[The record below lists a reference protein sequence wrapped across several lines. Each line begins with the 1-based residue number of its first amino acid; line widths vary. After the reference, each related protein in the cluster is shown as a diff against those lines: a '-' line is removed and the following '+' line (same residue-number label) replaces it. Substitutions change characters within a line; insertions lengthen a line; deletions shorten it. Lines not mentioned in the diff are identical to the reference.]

1 MTTVPHFDM
10 PFRFGTGGVHAAVC
24 EQNSGDD
31 ITNCVEACVRTI
43 RGTRMFVPNFGIT
56 DPLFAIKTGPLFITD
71 LMQAEVQENEP
82 RASTQFTDV
91 GSLDAMIANIIVEVS
106 NE

>member
-1 MTTVPHFDM
+1 MVSVPHFDM
-10 PFRFGTGGVHAAVC
+10 PFRFGTGGAHAAVV
-24 EQNSGDD
+24 EQNTGDD
-31 ITNCVEACVRTI
+31 VTNCVEACLRTT

-56 DPLFAIKTGPLFITD
+56 DPLFAIKQSPFLAIEQ
-71 LMQAEVQENEP
+71 MQAEVQENEP